1 MNRRKKKEEAVNSY
15 YSTFVFS
22 AGRNDEND
30 PGGKTRKHTRSVNTE
45 AEEFYKV
52 SYQQIQRS
60 FKKSFGKGKKN
71 TQKKQTKPGSFVYLF
86 R

>member
-22 AGRNDEND
+22 AGRNDKND
-30 PGGKTRKHTRSVNTE
+30 PRGETRKHTRSVNTE

-52 SYQQIQRS
+52 SYQQIQHS
-60 FKKSFGKGKKN
+60 FKKLFGKG
-71 TQKKQTKPGSFVYLF
+71 QKKKKT
-86 R
+86 